1 MIRNY
6 FKLAFR
12 NLWRNKVF
20 TAINISGLAIGIAIS
35 LVIMLFIK
43 NEWSYDRFNEKADRI
58 VRIVFK
64 GTVQGQAMKEANVM
78 PPAAQTL
85 LRDYPEVEAATRIRH
100 GGSAI
105 FSYGEKSF
113 KEEGIS
119 FADAN
124 FFQVFTLP
132 FIKGDAG
139 TALLEPNTMVITKA
153 IAQKYFGEEDP
164 VGKLLE
170 VKSENKAFKVTGVME
185 AVPENSHFHFN
196 MFVSMAGWPD
206 AKSDSWMTSGYFTYL
221 LLKPGIEPQQLEA
234 KLPQVVEK
242 YMGPQLHQSMGFT
255 LAEFRKKGNNI
266 GLYVQRLTDIHL
278 HSNLLPM
285 TELEAPGDIR
295 YVYIFAAVAIFM
307 LLIACINFMNLSTAG
322 ASKRAREV
330 GIRKVLGSAKT
341 DLIRQFLFE
350 SILLTAFAMLLGIVL
365 VYLTLP
371 VFNHLTGKAL
381 SLGLTTN
388 PWLIPGL
395 VLFGLFIGV
404 LAGSYPAF
412 MLSSFNPVKVLK
424 GRLTGGKAT
433 MGLRSGLVVFQFFV
447 SILLIVGTVVVY
459 KQLIYIQNKKLGYE
473 KEQVIVMPE
482 TSLLGAN
489 ENAFR
494 EQLLQDPRVLN
505 VSNSGYLP
513 AGPTYN
519 NNFFVYTQDP
529 AEQVKTLRYDVDYN
543 YIPTLGMQVIA
554 GRNFSKAFG
563 TDSTAVILNETAVK
577 ALGWNNTTALGQTI
591 SRAHKKDGTDKII
604 YHVVGIV
611 KDFHF
616 RSLHEQISPLVM
628 SLSSYNGTMIVKAK
642 TKDIA
647 GLLTDINKEWVNL
660 KASGPLMYSFLDER
674 FKQTYEAE
682 QKIGLILGIS
692 AGLTIFVA
700 CLGLFGLATFT
711 AEQRTKE
718 IGVRKVLGAT
728 VTSIVALL
736 SRDFLK
742 LVLIANVLALP
753 LAWWIMDRW
762 LQEFAYRINISWWVF
777 VIAAFSA
784 VLIALAAVGYHSIK
798 AALMNPVRSLR
809 GE

>member
-20 TAINISGLAIGIAIS
+20 TAINISGLAIGIAIC
-35 LVIMLFIK
+35 LVIILFIK
-43 NEWSYDRFNEKADRI
+43 NEWSYDRYNEKADRI
-58 VRIVFK
+58 VRVVFK
-64 GTVQGQAMKEANVM
+64 GAVQGQAMKEANVM
-78 PPAAQTL
+78 PPTAKAL
-85 LRDYPEVEAATRIRH
+85 LRDYPEVEAATRLRTT
-100 GGSAI
+100 GSAI
-105 FSYGEKSF
+105 FSHGEKSF
-113 KEEGIS
+113 KEEG
-119 FADAN
+119 FAFTDAN
-124 FFQVFTLP
+124 FFSIFTLP
-132 FIKGDAG
+132 FVKGDAR
-139 TALLEPNTMVITKA
+139 TALLEPNTVVISEA

-164 VGKLLE
+164 IGKLLE
-170 VKSENKAFKVTGVME
+170 VKSRNATLKVTGVMK
-185 AVPENSHFHFN
+185 ALPVNSHFHFDL
-196 MFVSMAGWPD
+196 FASMISLPD
-206 AKSDSWMTSGYFTYL
+206 QNSDSWMISGYFTYL
-221 LLKPGIEPQQLEA
+221 LLKPGIAWQQLEA
-234 KLPQVVEK
+234 KLPQAVEK

-255 LAEFRKKGNNI
+255 LAEFRKKGNDI
-266 GLYVQRLTDIHL
+266 GLYLQPLTDIHL
-278 HSNLLPM
+278 RSNLMPM
-285 TELEAPGDIR
+285 TELEPGGDIR
-295 YVYIFAAVAIFM
+295 YVYIFGAVALFM

-350 SILLTAFAMLLGIVL
+350 SILLTGFAMLLGLVL
-365 VYLTLP
+365 VFITLP
-371 VFNHLTGKAL
+371 VFNQLTGKDL

-395 VLFGLFIGV
+395 LLFGLFVGV

-424 GRLTGGKAT
+424 GRFTGGRAT
-433 MGLRSGLVVFQFFV
+433 MGLRSGLVVFQFSI

-459 KQLIYIQNKKLGYE
+459 KQLMYIQNKKLGYE
-473 KEQVIVMPE
+473 KDQVIVLPE

-494 EQLLQDPRVLN
+494 ERLLQDPRVVN
-505 VSNSGYLP
+505 ISTSGYLP
-513 AGPTYN
+513 AGPSYS
-519 NNFFVYTQDP
+519 NNFFVYAKEEAAQI
-529 AEQVKTLRYDVDYN
+529 KTLRYDVDYN
-543 YIPTLGMQVIA
+543 YIPTMSMEVIA
-554 GRNFSKAFG
+554 GRNFSKTFG
-563 TDSTAVILNETAVK
+563 TDSSAVILNEAAVK
-577 ALGWNNTTALGQTI
+577 ALGWDNSNALGQTI
-591 SRAHKKDGTDKII
+591 TKSNKDNKVT
-604 YHVVGIV
+604 YHVIGIV
-611 KDFHF
+611 RDFHF
-616 RSLHEQISPLVM
+616 KSLHERISPLAMV
-628 SLSSYNGTMIVKAK
+628 LANYTGTMIVKAK
-642 TKDIA
+642 TKDIS
-647 GLLTDINKEWVNL
+647 GLLADMNKEWQNF
-660 KASGPLMYSFLDER
+660 KAAAPLHYSFLDDR
-674 FKQTYEAE
+674 FKETYEAE
-682 QKIGLILGIS
+682 QKIALILGIS

-753 LAWWIMDRW
+753 LAWWIMNKW
-762 LQEFAYRINISWWVF
+762 LEEFAYRINISWWVF
-777 VIAAFSA
+777 VVATFSA
-784 VLIALAAVGYHSIK
+784 ILVAAAAVGFHSVK

>member
-35 LVIMLFIK
+35 LVIMLFIN

-78 PPAAQTL
+78 PPVAQTL

-105 FSYGEKSF
+105 FSYGENSF
-113 KEEGIS
+113 KEESIS

-132 FIKGDAG
+132 FTKGDAK
-139 TALLEPNTMVITKA
+139 TALLEPNTIVITEA
-153 IAQKYFGEEDP
+153 VAQKYFGKEDP

-170 VKSENKAFKVTGVME
+170 VKKENKAFKVTGVIK
-185 AVPENSHFHFN
+185 AVPVNAHFHFDI
-196 MFVSMAGWPD
+196 FVSMAGWED
-206 AKSDSWMTSGYFTYL
+206 ARSDSWMTSGYFTYL
-221 LLKPGIEPQQLEA
+221 LLKPGTEPQQLEA

-242 YMGPQLHQSMGFT
+242 YMGPQLHQAMGFT

-278 HSNLLPM
+278 RSNLLPM

-295 YVYIFAAVAIFM
+295 YVYIFGAVAIFM

-395 VLFGLFIGV
+395 LLFGLFIGV

-424 GRLTGGKAT
+424 GRLTSGKAT
-433 MGLRSGLVVFQFFV
+433 MGLRSGLVVFQFFI

-473 KEQVIVMPE
+473 KDQVIVMPE

-505 VSNSGYLP
+505 VSTSGYLP

-519 NNFFVYTQDP
+519 NNFFVYAQDP

-543 YIPTLGMQVIA
+543 YIPTLGMQVIT
-554 GRNFSKAFG
+554 GRNFLKTFG

-577 ALGWNNTTALGQTI
+577 AMGWNNTNVLGQTL
-591 SRAHKKDGTDKII
+591 SRSHKKDGTDKIT
-604 YHVVGIV
+604 YHVIGVV

-628 SLSSYNGTMIVKAK
+628 TLSSYNGIMIVKAK

-647 GLLTDINKEWVNL
+647 GLLKDINKDWVNL

-682 QKIGLILGIS
+682 QKIALILGIS

-728 VTSIVALL
+728 VTNIVALL

-777 VIAAFSA
+777 VIATFSA
-784 VLIALAAVGYHSIK
+784 ILIALAAVGYHSIK

>member
-20 TAINISGLAIGIAIS
+20 TAINISGLAMGIAIC

-43 NEWSYDRFNEKADRI
+43 NEWSYDRYNEKANRI
-58 VRIVFK
+58 VRVVFK

-78 PPAAQTL
+78 PPTAQTL
-85 LRDYPEVEAATRIRH
+85 LKDYPEVEAATRLRLT
-100 GGSAI
+100 GSAI
-105 FSYGEKSF
+105 FSHGEKSF
-113 KEEGIS
+113 KEEGLA
-119 FADAN
+119 FTDAD
-124 FFQVFTLP
+124 FFSIFTLP
-132 FIKGDAG
+132 FVKGDPR
-139 TALLEPNTMVITKA
+139 TALLEPNTVVISEA
-153 IAQKYFGEEDP
+153 VAQKYFGQEDP
-164 VGKLLE
+164 MGKLLE
-170 VKSENKAFKVTGVME
+170 VKSRNATLKVTGVMK
-185 AVPENSHFHFN
+185 AIPVNSHFHFDI
-196 MFVSMAGWPD
+196 FASIISLPD
-206 AKSDSWMTSGYFTYL
+206 QNSDSWMTSGYFTYL
-221 LLKPGIEPQQLEA
+221 LLKPGITWPQLEA

-242 YMGPQLHQSMGFT
+242 YMGPQLQQSMGFT

-266 GLYVQRLTDIHL
+266 GLYLQPLTDIHL
-278 HSNLLPM
+278 RSDLMPM
-285 TELEAPGDIR
+285 TEIEPAGDIR
-295 YVYIFAAVAIFM
+295 YVYIFGAVAVFM

-350 SILLTAFAMLLGIVL
+350 SILLTGFALLLGIVL

-371 VFNHLTGKAL
+371 VFNHLTGKEL

-395 VLFGLFIGV
+395 LLFGLFVGV

-424 GRLTGGKAT
+424 GRFMGGRAT
-433 MGLRSGLVVFQFFV
+433 MGLRSGLVVFQF
-447 SILLIVGTVVVY
+447 SISIMLIVGTVVVY
-459 KQLIYIQNKKLGYE
+459 KQLMFIQHKKLGYE
-473 KEQVIVMPE
+473 KDQVIVLPE
-482 TSLLGAN
+482 TSLLRTN

-494 EQLLQDPRVLN
+494 EQLLQDPRVVN
-505 VSNSGYLP
+505 ISTSGYLP

-519 NNFFVYTQDP
+519 NNFFVY
-529 AEQVKTLRYDVDYN
+529 AKEQANQIKTLRYDVDYN
-543 YIPTLGMQVIA
+543 YIPTMSMQVIA
-554 GRNFSKAFG
+554 GRNFSSTFG
-563 TDSTAVILNETAVK
+563 TDSSAVILNEAAVK
-577 ALGWNNTTALGQTI
+577 ALGWENSNALGQTI
-591 SRAHKKDGTDKII
+591 TKSNNDNKVT
-604 YHVVGIV
+604 YHVIGIV

-616 RSLHEQISPLVM
+616 RSLHEKISPLVM
-628 SLSSYNGTMIVKAK
+628 VLVNYSGTMIVKAK
-642 TKDIA
+642 TKDIS
-647 GLLTDINKEWVNL
+647 GLLADMNKIWGNF
-660 KASGPLMYSFLDER
+660 KAAGPLNYSFLDER
-674 FKQTYEAE
+674 FKETYEAE
-682 QKIGLILGIS
+682 QKIATILGIS

-753 LAWWIMDRW
+753 LAWWIMNRW

-777 VIAAFSA
+777 VVATFSA
-784 VLIALAAVGYHSIK
+784 ILIAVAAVGFHSVK